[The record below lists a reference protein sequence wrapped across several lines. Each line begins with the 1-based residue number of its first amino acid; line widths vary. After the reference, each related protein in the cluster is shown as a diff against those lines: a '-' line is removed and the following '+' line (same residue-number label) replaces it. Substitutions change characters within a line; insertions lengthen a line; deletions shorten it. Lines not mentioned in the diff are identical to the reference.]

1 MCVEFAGGMDEL
13 LLGKETSRR
22 VFYVSGIV

>member
-1 MCVEFAGGMDEL
+1 MCVEFAGGKDGL